1 MRPHTPHRS
10 PPRTAIEQ
18 RAEIE
23 EGPGD
28 VDIGEIDVP
37 VLMRNERLL
46 IIRLIPTLGLGLR
59 LTRLR
64 PFCGLNQA
72 SQETSLPVRRFAN

>member
-1 MRPHTPHRS
+1 M
-10 PPRTAIEQ
+10 
-18 RAEIE
+18 
-23 EGPGD
+23 
-28 VDIGEIDVP
+28 P
-37 VLMRNERLL
+37 VLMRDERLL